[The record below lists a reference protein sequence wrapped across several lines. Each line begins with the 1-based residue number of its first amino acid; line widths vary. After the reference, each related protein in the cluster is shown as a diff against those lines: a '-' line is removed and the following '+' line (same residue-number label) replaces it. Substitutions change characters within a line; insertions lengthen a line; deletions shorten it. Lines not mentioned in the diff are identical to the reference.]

1 MPPRNLW
8 ELLVNVKVQLQ
19 YCFIWCAF
27 LEFASGCQL
36 ESLGKQKTVSV
47 EVTLGSDRAKSSCR
61 GEASGAVAEILI
73 LQTAQ

>member
-19 YCFIWCAF
+19 YCFTLCAF
-27 LEFASGCQL
+27 LEFAPGCWL
-36 ESLGKQKTVSV
+36 ESLGKQKAVSV
-47 EVTLGSDRAKSSCR
+47 EVSLGSDRAESSCR
-61 GEASGAVAEILI
+61 GKASGPVAEMLI